1 MKTHHYKVEGK
12 YPTPTCGRVPD
23 SIANRTTDWAEVT
36 CRWCLKKRVPEFDAV
51 EQARL
56 LLEAVKNPIPLQ
68 MTQLFG
74 ISWEAAPEGFD
85 CPRCKGALERTRGLM
100 IASPWAGSVR
110 CTKCDY
116 RDSVTGYLGRSMIQV
131 EPMPPGATPLYLTE
145 PDGDGSEPDG
155 DGSEP

>member
-1 MKTHHYKVEGK
+1 MKTHHYKAEGE
-12 YPTPTCGRVPD
+12 YQTSTCGRVPD
-23 SIANRTTDWAEVT
+23 AIANKTTDWAEVT

-68 MTQLFG
+68 FTHLFG
-74 ISWEAAPEGFD
+74 ISWEPAPEGSD
-85 CPRCKGALERTRGLM
+85 CPRCKSPMERTRGLM
-100 IASPWAGSVR
+100 LASPWAGSVR

-131 EPMPPGATPLYLTE
+131 QPMPPGAAEFYL
-145 PDGDGSEPDG
+145 SEPEEE
-155 DGSEP
+155 EP